1 MARSPLRECLCLGAP
16 DGLKGVV
23 GGLVAVHGFAF
34 GSQLAQPPLV
44 EGVVQ

>member
-1 MARSPLRECLCLGAP
+1 LGAP
-16 DGLKGVV
+16 DGFEGVG

-34 GSQLAQPPLV
+34 GSQLAQPLLV